1 MSLADDIEHL
11 PEHYQDQEAPLIA
24 LIDNPLYET
33 PMDLKPLVGRTLWVS
48 PTGNLSRRWSGQGER
63 EVTLLKL
70 GRVNV
75 TLGIGNR
82 EEVYRLCES
91 NRPDDT
97 RLHIHNGHNGGYYLY
112 RNQHHWRSHQLKDYY
127 AAQAYQKLRNSIPP
141 QLKLRDWVKIGD
153 LLGVERPL

>member
-11 PEHYQDQEAPLIA
+11 PEHYQDQEDELTF
-24 LIDNPLYET
+24 LMNNPLYET
-33 PMDLKPLVGRTLWVS
+33 PMDLKALVGQTLWAP

-91 NRPDDT
+91 NRPNAT
-97 RLHIHNGHNGGYYLY
+97 RIHLTDGCNAGYYLY
-112 RNQHHWRSHQLKDYY
+112 RDQHHWRCHQLKTYY
-127 AAQAYQKLRNSIPP
+127 ADQTYQKLRNLTPP
-141 QLKLRDWVKIGD
+141 QLKLSDWVKIGD

>member
-1 MSLADDIEHL
+1 MGLADNIEHL
-11 PEHYQDQEAPLIA
+11 PEHYQDQEEELTF

-33 PMDLKPLVGRTLWVS
+33 PLDLKSLVGQPLWAS
-48 PTGNLSRRWSGQGER
+48 PTGNLSRRWSGHKAQQ
-63 EVTLLKL
+63 VTLLKL

-91 NRPDDT
+91 NRPNDT
-97 RLHIHNGHNGGYYLY
+97 RLHVHNGHNGGYHLY
-112 RNQHHWRSHQLKDYY
+112 RDQHHWQSHQLKDYY
-127 AAQAYQKLRNSIPP
+127 ATQAYQKLRNPTPP

-153 LLGVERPL
+153 LLGVRRPL